1 MRTLIFLANVA
12 VIALAIVVAAAL
24 AYCGGWLVAQEFV
37 REYKDSPYAL
47 IGASLISIAAA
58 IGAGLSLGAAAHP
71 AYRRSLTVLA
81 TLAPL
86 LVALITVVILLLE
99 LV

>member
-12 VIALAIVVAAAL
+12 VIVLAIVVATVL

-86 LVALITVVILLLE
+86 LVALITVVILLLD